1 VRGRARTLTAI
12 NRRLAPGPLDSGDA
26 GVQRRGDPAVA
37 PAFARIRYVRL
48 QQDARLRQQLGGTL
62 AFANQLVESIATP
75 AKCVSSIP
83 TRVGARSA
91 RPSDEFRLL
100 QTRYA
105 RGEFAIVWM
114 FLMRHA
120 PRIQEAEFVPRMFVI
135 GSKML
140 SATVAR
146 LTEVGS

>member
-1 VRGRARTLTAI
+1 MLSSTRISPGREKTTLQI
-12 NRRLAPGPLDSGDA
+12 
-26 GVQRRGDPAVA
+26 
-37 PAFARIRYVRL
+37 
-48 QQDARLRQQLGGTL
+48 
-62 AFANQLVESIATP
+62 
-75 AKCVSSIP
+75 
-83 TRVGARSA
+83 
-91 RPSDEFRLL
+91 
-100 QTRYA
+100 
-105 RGEFAIVWM
+105 WM